1 MTIISLVTVQPKPDA
16 APEDVQKMLGKA
28 ADLARKAGA
37 ENVTAVTT
45 VIGGSVTGTTGLMST
60 TPDWTRYG
68 QVLDVLMA
76 DPELQAILADR
87 NSPIA
92 SREAYVMQTID
103 I

>member
-1 MTIISLVTVQPKPDA
+1 MTIISLVSVQPKPDA
-16 APEDVQKMLGKA
+16 APDEVLKLLGKA

-45 VIGGSVTGTTGLMST
+45 VIGGPVTGTTGLMST

-68 QVLDVLMA
+68 QVLDALMA
-76 DPELQAILADR
+76 DPELQAMLADP

-92 SREAYVMQTID
+92 SREAYVMQTVD
-103 I
+103 V